1 MTKAT
6 QGRGA
11 LAALAAGIL
20 GLAFSPLLVRASE
33 IGPSATAVQ
42 RVLLAMPVLIVWTLV
57 EQRGLGALTAISRRD
72 WLTLIMA
79 GLSWTGDLIAWHW
92 GLQLTSIANASLLT
106 MTGPIFVTIGAWLLF
121 GEYIGGGFL
130 LGMIISLAGAAP
142 LVAGSFELS
151 RGHLWGDAI
160 AVSAAGFFAAYL
172 LAIKQL
178 RGGLPTGT
186 IMCLTCLFSLPGLFV
201 AAWLSGES
209 LAPPSLYGWFI
220 VTALALSAQAFGQAF
235 IALAMSR
242 LPAPFTSV
250 ALLIQ
255 PFLAIALGWLI
266 LGEAATVLQFVGG
279 LVVLTGIL
287 VSRRYGARRPGET
300 VMDLRRKI
308 HHGGTKGTKKD

>member
-11 LAALAAGIL
+11 LAALAGGIL

-42 RVLLAMPVLIVWTLV
+42 RVLLAMPVLATWMLV
-57 EQRGLGALTAISRRD
+57 EQRGLGALTAIGRRD
-72 WLTLIMA
+72 WLMLLFA
-79 GLSWTGDLIAWHW
+79 GLFWTGDLVTWHW
-92 GLQLTSIANASLLT
+92 ALKLTSIANASLLT
-106 MTGPIFVTIGAWLLF
+106 MTGPIFVTLGAWLF
-121 GEYIGGGFL
+121 FREHIGRGFL
-130 LGMIISLAGAAP
+130 LGLIISLAGAAP
-142 LVAGSFELS
+142 LVASSVELS
-151 RGHLWGDAI
+151 REHLWGDAI
-160 AVSAAGFFAAYL
+160 AMSAAGCFAAYL

-186 IMCLTCLFSLPGLFV
+186 IMCLTCLFSLPGLFA
-201 AAWLSGES
+201 AAWLSGEP
-209 LAPPSLYGWFI
+209 LAPPSLFGWFI

-255 PFLAIALGWLI
+255 PFLAILLAWII
-266 LGEAATVLQFVGG
+266 LGEAATALQFLGG
-279 LVVLTGIL
+279 FVVLAGIL
-287 VSRRYGARRPGET
+287 ISRRYGARRPAEP
-300 VMDLRRKI
+300 
-308 HHGGTKGTKKD
+308 

>member
-1 MTKAT
+1 MTKAA

-11 LAALAAGIL
+11 LAALAGGIL
-20 GLAFSPLLVRASE
+20 GLAFSPLLVRMSE

-42 RVLLAMPVLIVWTLV
+42 RVLLAMPVLAVWMLI

-72 WLTLIMA
+72 WMTLLLA
-79 GLSWTGDLIAWHW
+79 GLFWTGDLVAWHW

-106 MTGPIFVTIGAWLLF
+106 MTGPIFVTLGSWLLF
-121 GEYIGGGFL
+121 NERVSRGFL
-130 LGMIISLAGAAP
+130 FGLLISLAGAAP
-142 LVAGSFELS
+142 LVATSVELS
-151 RGHLWGDAI
+151 GEGLLGDAI

-201 AAWLSGES
+201 AAWLSGEA
-209 LAPPSLYGWFI
+209 LAPPTLRGWLLAL
-220 VTALALSAQAFGQAF
+220 ALALSAQAFGQAL

-250 ALLIQ
+250 SLLVQ
-255 PFLAIALGWLI
+255 PFLAILLGWLI
-266 LGEAATVLQFVGG
+266 LDEAATLLQFVGG
-279 LVVLTGIL
+279 FVVLAGIL
-287 VSRRYGARRPGET
+287 ISRRYGMRRLTPE
-300 VMDLRRKI
+300 RS
-308 HHGGTKGTKKD
+308 

>member
-1 MTKAT
+1 LTKAS
-6 QGRGA
+6 QGRAALLA
-11 LAALAAGIL
+11 LAGGIL

-42 RVLLAMPVLIVWTLV
+42 RVLLAMPVLATWMLV
-57 EQRGLGALTAISRRD
+57 EQRGLGALTAIGRRD
-72 WLTLIMA
+72 WLTLLLA
-79 GLSWTGDLIAWHW
+79 GLFWTGDLVAWHW
-92 GLQLTSIANASLLT
+92 ALKLTSIANASLLT
-106 MTGPIFVTIGAWLLF
+106 MTGPIFVTLGAWLLF
-121 GEYIGGGFL
+121 REHIGRGFL
-130 LGMIISLAGAAP
+130 LGLIISLAGAAP
-142 LVAGSFELS
+142 LVASSFELS
-151 RGHLWGDAI
+151 RDHLWGDVI
-160 AVSAAGFFAAYL
+160 AMSAAGCFAAYL

-255 PFLAIALGWLI
+255 PFLAILLAWLI
-266 LGEAATVLQFVGG
+266 LGEAATPLQFVGG
-279 LVVLTGIL
+279 FVVLAGIL
-287 VSRRYGARRPGET
+287 VSRRYGRRRPASGE
-300 VMDLRRKI
+300 
-308 HHGGTKGTKKD
+308 G

>member
-1 MTKAT
+1 LTKAT

-11 LAALAAGIL
+11 LLALAGGIL
-20 GLAFSPLLVRASE
+20 GLAFSPLLVRSSE

-42 RVLLAMPVLIVWTLV
+42 RVLLAMPVLATWMLV
-57 EQRGLGALTAISRRD
+57 EQRGLGALTAIGRRD
-72 WLTLIMA
+72 WLMLLFA
-79 GLSWTGDLIAWHW
+79 GLFWTGDLVTWHW
-92 GLQLTSIANASLLT
+92 ALKLTSIANASLLT
-106 MTGPIFVTIGAWLLF
+106 MTGPIFVTIGAWLF
-121 GEYIGGGFL
+121 FREHIGRGFL
-130 LGMIISLAGAAP
+130 LGLIISLAGAAP
-142 LVAGSFELS
+142 LVASSVELS
-151 RGHLWGDAI
+151 REHLWGDAI
-160 AVSAAGFFAAYL
+160 AMSAAGCFAAYL

-201 AAWLSGES
+201 AAWLSGEP

-255 PFLAIALGWLI
+255 PFLAILLAWLI
-266 LGEAATVLQFVGG
+266 LGEAATALQFLGG
-279 LVVLTGIL
+279 FVVLAGIL
-287 VSRRYGARRPGET
+287 ISRRYGMRRPASAEG
-300 VMDLRRKI
+300 
-308 HHGGTKGTKKD
+308 

>member
-1 MTKAT
+1 MTKAA

-11 LAALAAGIL
+11 LAALAGGIL
-20 GLAFSPLLVRASE
+20 GLAFSPLLVRMSE

-42 RVLLAMPVLIVWTLV
+42 RVLLAMPVLAVWMLI

-72 WLTLIMA
+72 WMTLLLA
-79 GLSWTGDLIAWHW
+79 GLFWTGDLVAWHW

-106 MTGPIFVTIGAWLLF
+106 MTGPIFVTLGSWLLF
-121 GEYIGGGFL
+121 NERVSRGFL
-130 LGMIISLAGAAP
+130 FGLLISLAGAAP
-142 LVAGSFELS
+142 LVATSVELS
-151 RGHLWGDAI
+151 GEGLLGDAI

-201 AAWLSGES
+201 AAWLSGEA
-209 LAPPSLYGWFI
+209 LAPPTLRGWLLAL
-220 VTALALSAQAFGQAF
+220 ALALSAQAFGQAL

-250 ALLIQ
+250 SLLVQ
-255 PFLAIALGWLI
+255 PFLAILLGWLI
-266 LGEAATVLQFVGG
+266 LDEGATLLQFVGG
-279 LVVLTGIL
+279 FVVLAGIL
-287 VSRRYGARRPGET
+287 ISRRYGMRRLTPE
-300 VMDLRRKI
+300 RS
-308 HHGGTKGTKKD
+308 